1 MTLYYGCDPTA
12 NSLHLG
18 HLIGVMAMSHLQRA
32 GHRPVALVGGGTTMI
47 GDPTDKTAARR
58 IMPPE
63 EIDANAAVIRT
74 QLQRYLDLSPGQAL
88 MVDNAEWLR
97 PLNYIEFMRDYGQ
110 YFSVNEML
118 RMETYRTRLETGLT
132 FLEFNYAL
140 LQAYDFLELYRR
152 SGCTLQIGGSDQWS
166 NMLAGTQLIRRAD
179 GGQAFALTWPL
190 LMDASGE
197 KMGKTAAGE
206 QVWLSAERT
215 PPYDFYQ
222 HFINV
227 PDEDVRRHLL
237 QYTFLPIEEVDAL
250 DRRRGRRP
258 ARREASPGLRDHHP
272 GPRARGGR
280 RSASAPR
287 RPSSAAGATAR
298 EPPGVPTVEID
309 RARLSAGIPAVDL
322 LVETGLVGSRNQAR
336 QLIEGGGAYLH
347 DERLDRPPGRRGRPP
362 GRGPPPAPGQEAL
375 PARRPPLGVPGLVP
389 PGARS
394 SGAPGGAL
402 DGRLLQRLQAPGT
415 DLPRRRGPPAPGQRG
430 CAASGTPAPS
440 TPSPRASWWSPP
452 GRPRA

>member
-1 MTLYYGCDPTA
+1 MTTVTAPETETPAPARDVYDVLQERGFVYQCSDEAGLRRALGAGQVTLYYGCDPTA
-12 NSLHLG
+12 DSLHLG

-152 SGCTLQIGGSDQWS
+152 FGCTLQIGGSDQWS

-222 HFINV
+222 HFINI

-250 DRRRGRRP
+250 TAAGGASLREAKRRLAYETTTLAHGREAAEE
-258 ARREASPGLRDHHP
+258 ARRAAQALF
-272 GPRARGGR
+272 GGGGDG
-280 RSASAPR
+280 SG
-287 RPSSAAGATAR
+287 AAGI
-298 EPPGVPTVEID
+298 PTVEID

-347 DERLDRPPGRRGRPP
+347 DERLTARPVG
-362 GRGPPPAPGQEAL
+362 EADL
-375 PARRPPLGVPGLVP
+375 RD
-389 PGARS
+389 
-394 SGAPGGAL
+394 GAL
-402 DGRLLQRLQAPGT
+402 LLRQGKKRYLRVV
-415 DLPRRRGPPAPGQRG
+415 PR
-430 CAASGTPAPS
+430 
-440 TPSPRASWWSPP
+440 
-452 GRPRA
+452 